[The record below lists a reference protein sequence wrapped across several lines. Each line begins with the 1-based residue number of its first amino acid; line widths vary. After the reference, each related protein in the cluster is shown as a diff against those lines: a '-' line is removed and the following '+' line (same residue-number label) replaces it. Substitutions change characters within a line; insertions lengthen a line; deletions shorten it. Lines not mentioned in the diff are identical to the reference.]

1 MTARVGSAGGE
12 LAATAVGRSRRRSA
26 RCVYEWVPLATANA
40 ATAATAAASNTAA
53 AAMLYTNASISIAVC
68 IADGVVQ

>member
-1 MTARVGSAGGE
+1 MTARVGSAGGD
-12 LAATAVGRSRRRSA
+12 LAATAVGRTRRRSA
-26 RCVYEWVPLATANA
+26 RCVYEWVAL

-68 IADGVVQ
+68 IADGVVP